1 MSKPTRPQHG
11 PYAQERAALECAAE
25 TLQAATARLLAAGVP
40 LEDVTAL
47 AEAARAY
54 AAEHAAA
61 TVARLDRSI
70 GVRSPSPLSTK
81 PIDAV
86 RTVAL
91 PLIPDGPATP
101 TDQERPSAPRRP
113 YLADPC
119 DDPKCSHT
127 YNWHASGGICA
138 VPGCVCKRFVP
149 AAAD

>member
-11 PYAQERAALECAAE
+11 PYAQERAALERAAE
-25 TLQAATARLLAAGVP
+25 TLQAAAARLLAAGVP
-40 LEDVTAL
+40 LADVTAL

-61 TVARLDRSI
+61 TVARLNRSI
-70 GVRSPSPLSTK
+70 GVHTPSLQSTK

-86 RTVAL
+86 RTVDL
-91 PLIPDGPATP
+91 PLTPDAPATL
-101 TDQERPSAPRRP
+101 TAQERPSAPRRP

-127 YNWHASGGICA
+127 YNWHATGGICA

-149 AAAD
+149 ADVD